1 MRRPRRPLRPEEADL
16 WSEVAQTIRPLHKAR
31 PRKGTP
37 APVAKVETPRAA
49 LASSADRPLAV
60 ALSSRVPAEPLVRVT
75 LQPPAGVVMDARAY
89 TRMRKGRI
97 APESR
102 IDLHG
107 MTVAEA
113 HSALIGFIS
122 RSHAAGLRLVLVITG
137 KGKLGGDS
145 DWGRPRGVLRNQ
157 VPHWLR
163 LPPLG
168 PRILQVAEAHASH
181 GGDGALY
188 VYLRK
193 PG

>member
-16 WSEVAQTIRPLHKAR
+16 WSEVAQTIRPMHKAR
-31 PRKGTP
+31 PRKTAATAIQ
-37 APVAKVETPRAA
+37 APVEAPTAKAIE
-49 LASSADRPLAV
+49 RPKPLMIA
-60 ALSSRVPAEPLVRVT
+60 SRVTPEPLVRVPV
-75 LQPPAGVVMDARAY
+75 QPVAAVVMDARAY

-97 APESR
+97 SPEAR

-113 HSALIGFIS
+113 HSALIGFIA
-122 RSHAAGLRLVLVITG
+122 RSHASGLRLVLVITG
-137 KGKLGGDS
+137 KGKIGS
-145 DWGRPRGVLRNQ
+145 DPEWGSPRGVLRNQ

-168 PRILQVAEAHASH
+168 PRILQVAGAHASH